1 MENDSWRPAP
11 SAAVGRDA
19 EAVAEVC
26 LWRLAVHVQ
35 HPRDDPDRIQ
45 KDGNGSRKTA
55 HGRSDPHS
63 R

>member
-1 MENDSWRPAP
+1 MANDSWRPAP

-19 EAVAEVC
+19 EAVAEAS

-35 HPRDDPDRIQ
+35 HPRGGPERIQ
-45 KDGNGSRKTA
+45 KGDNGSRKTA
-55 HGRSDPHS
+55 HGRNDPHS